1 MDLKYTVNVFLMQR
15 TPDVEFHY
23 ICLISDGNIQFKNRQ
38 YIYFFK
44 ENFPDDPLVQFYVHT
59 CIYFANLYKFR
70 YFLKFRVIFVAFFLQ
85 VWRKVYFQYLLL
97 ERNIPVIAATEYF
110 SGQNGR
116 LLNLDISNRGLPV
129 CQDSVH

>member
-1 MDLKYTVNVFLMQR
+1 MGTFNL
-15 TPDVEFHY
+15 
-23 ICLISDGNIQFKNRQ
+23 KNRQ

-129 CQDSVH
+129 CQDSVHWISGSWRPLCSWFNKHIHVHNVQY

>member
-1 MDLKYTVNVFLMQR
+1 MGTFNLKIDNI
-15 TPDVEFHY
+15 Y
-23 ICLISDGNIQFKNRQ
+23 I
-38 YIYFFK
+38 FFK
-44 ENFPDDPLVQFYVHT
+44 RIFPTIHWYSFMYIHVFTLET
-59 CIYFANLYKFR
+59 CINLDI
-70 YFLKFRVIFVAFFLQ
+70 FLKFRVIFVAFFLQ

-129 CQDSVH
+129 CQDSVHWISGSWRPLCSWFNKHIHVHNVQY